1 MANDK
6 EYKALQDEYWA
17 NIQKEAEGYLEKVK
31 EDGFE
36 LKNVP
41 EDFIDDEL
49 CLAAVKQTGGA
60 LQYVP
65 EEYINEELCEIAV
78 TNRGSSIMGVPD
90 KFKTYNV
97 CYLACNDLSI
107 KKGDKVL
114 EFAILSDMPEEFHE
128 KLFEE
133 FGLEYEKEEEL
144 SDTKYEDFDIND
156 SKTWN
161 KFTFEEQVIIADDP
175 DDDEYGYVLRKDLNG
190 SNTYN
195 AIILRFN
202 ERENPQ
208 IVDNFEAEYENL
220 EQAIEATE
228 HYIYQNYDMDYV
240 REVDEVKKNGG
251 EYLQYV
257 PEELKTFE
265 LCELAVKDWAYALES
280 VPEELRTKEL
290 CTIAITQYGCGQTLE
305 FVPNHLKSQELCE
318 IAVTNDFTGNALRY
332 VPEDYKTFEL
342 CDTSVKNEAYGC
354 LHSFDSMPEE
364 FQEELAEKYDIDLPK
379 KHDERGR

>member
-1 MANDK
+1 MENNK
-6 EYKALQDEYWA
+6 EYKALQDEYWV
-17 NIQKEAEGYLEKVK
+17 NIQKEAQGYLEKVK
-31 EDGFE
+31 QDGSE
-36 LKNVP
+36 LKFIP
-41 EDFIDDEL
+41 EDFINEEL
-49 CLAAVKQTGGA
+49 CYVAVKQAGRA
-60 LQYVP
+60 LAYVP
-65 EEYINEELCEIAV
+65 KEYINEELCEIAV
-78 TNRGSSIMGVPD
+78 TNKGNAIMWVPEE
-90 KFKTYNV
+90 FKTYNV

-107 KKGDKVL
+107 KKGDDVL
-114 EFAILSDMPEEFHE
+114 EFAILSEMPEEFHE
-128 KLFEE
+128 KLCED
-133 FGLEYEKEEEL
+133 FGLEYEKEEKL
-144 SDTKYEDFDIND
+144 SNTKYEDFDLND
-156 SKTWN
+156 SKTWD

-190 SNTYN
+190 SNIYN
-195 AIILRFN
+195 AIIIRFN

-240 REVDEVKKNGG
+240 REVEAVKQNGG

-257 PEELKTFE
+257 PDYFRTKE

-290 CTIAITQYGCGQTLE
+290 CEIAITQEGCGQTLE

-318 IAVTNDFTGNALRY
+318 VAVTNDFTGNALRY

-342 CDTSVKNEAYGC
+342 CDTSVKNEDYGC
-354 LHSFDSMPEE
+354 LHSFESMPEE
-364 FQEELAEKYDIDLPK
+364 FQKELAEKYDVKLPEK
-379 KHDERGR
+379 GKDR

>member
-1 MANDK
+1 MDDNK
-6 EYKALQDEYWA
+6 EYKALQDAYWEK
-17 NIQKEAEGYLEKVK
+17 IIKEAEGYLEKVK

-41 EDFIDDEL
+41 KDFIDDEL
-49 CLAAVKQTGGA
+49 CYVAVKQAGRA
-60 LQYVP
+60 LAYVP
-65 EEYINEELCEIAV
+65 KEYINEELCEIAV
-78 TNRGSSIMGVPD
+78 TNKGNAIMWVPEE
-90 KFKTYNV
+90 FKTYNV

-107 KKGDKVL
+107 KKGDDVVRI
-114 EFAILSDMPEEFHE
+114 AILSDMPEEFHE

-156 SKTWN
+156 TDTWD

-190 SNTYN
+190 SNAYN

-220 EQAIEATE
+220 EKAIEATE

-257 PEELKTFE
+257 PDYFRTKE
-265 LCELAVKDWAYALES
+265 LCELAVKDWAYTLES
-280 VPEELRTKEL
+280 VPEELRTKAL
-290 CTIAITQYGCGQTLE
+290 CTIAITQYGCGQALE

-318 IAVTNDFTGNALRY
+318 VAVTNDFTGNALRY

-342 CDTSVKNEAYGC
+342 CDTSVKNEDYGC

-364 FQEELAEKYDIDLPK
+364 YQAELAEKYNVKLPDK
-379 KHDERGR
+379 GKDR